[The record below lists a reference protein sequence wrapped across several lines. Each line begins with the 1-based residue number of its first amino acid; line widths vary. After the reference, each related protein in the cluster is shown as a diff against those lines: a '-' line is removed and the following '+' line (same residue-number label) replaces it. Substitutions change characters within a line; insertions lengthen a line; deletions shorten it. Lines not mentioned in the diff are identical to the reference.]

1 MQNISD
7 TFSAERKQQDD
18 AWRNAQEKSSVVR
31 KDMADRQARI
41 DSFKAQE
48 AEEKERLREQE
59 LTVEMAES
67 MRIQGSMAEMKEKQ
81 ADLEERISKL
91 GAVNPNGE
99 EEYELHL
106 RRRAFY
112 ETQIE
117 DLKKQRADWKQ

>member
-1 MQNISD
+1 
-7 TFSAERKQQDD
+7 
-18 AWRNAQEKSSVVR
+18 
-31 KDMADRQARI
+31 MADRQARI

>member
-1 MQNISD
+1 
-7 TFSAERKQQDD
+7 
-18 AWRNAQEKSSVVR
+18 
-31 KDMADRQARI
+31 
-41 DSFKAQE
+41 
-48 AEEKERLREQE
+48 
-59 LTVEMAES
+59 
-67 MRIQGSMAEMKEKQ
+67 MKEKQ

-117 DLKKQRADWKQ
+117 DLKKAKSGLETVIHDIDKTMSERFADAFKMINVEFARIMQI